1 MRVWA
6 DNILSFFLS
15 IDRATAPGGYEQ
27 FYLNVEVLT
36 EHVPYPTK
44 LNFEHAIKSD

>member
-6 DNILSFFLS
+6 DDILSFFSS
-15 IDRATAPGGYEQ
+15 IDGVTAPGGYEQ
-27 FYLNVEVLT
+27 FYLNVEMLT
-36 EHVPYPTK
+36 KHVPCPTK